1 MRGCGDKNPFC
12 GGCRVVLRSNLKIII
27 LDRRSVIQVPH
38 NAPVEVPPN
47 TTSNMT
53 NTLIL
58 ALAGLGAAVAIQF
71 ARSVFEFV
79 SLHFLLPSRPLQA
92 YHRPGSKSGAY
103 ALVTGGSAGI
113 GFGIAQELVRQG
125 FNIILHGYLPDE
137 VAESAAAL
145 QKIRPSALVQTIVLD
160 ARTATPAEMKAAVAS
175 LEHLPLSV
183 LVNNVGGNACAL
195 PPLRTLGTYTIED
208 VDNVLHQN
216 AVFMARL
223 TALLIPQLARRRAEA
238 LPGTELSLVLTLS
251 SAGRVGLP
259 WLTMYGACKAFNWA
273 LSVGLSREFAAE
285 PTTAHVDA
293 LCIVPNEVK
302 SQGNRQ
308 GVPAHEPTAD
318 AFGCNVVLKTDKALK
333 FGWRWMAPHWRHQ
346 IELALLDRLP
356 EFIRT
361 TSVTDQVRV
370 KKDAW
375 DRYYAKNE

>member
-1 MRGCGDKNPFC
+1 MLRGSLKNF
-12 GGCRVVLRSNLKIII
+12 IIW
-27 LDRRSVIQVPH
+27 S
-38 NAPVEVPPN
+38 EVTHLSPTNP
-47 TTSNMT
+47 TSKFLALSASTMT
-53 NTLIL
+53 NPMIL
-58 ALAGLGAAVAIQF
+58 ALAGLGAAVTIQF
-71 ARSVFEFV
+71 ARSMFEFL
-79 SLHFLLPSRPLQA
+79 SLHFLLPSRPLQV
-92 YHRPGSKSGAY
+92 YHRPASESGAY

-137 VAESAAAL
+137 LAESAAAL
-145 QKIRPSALVQTIVLD
+145 RKIRPSAFVQTLVLD
-160 ARTATPAEMKAAVAS
+160 ARTATPAEMEAAVAS
-175 LEHLPLSV
+175 LKDLPLSV

-238 LPGTELSLVLTLS
+238 LLGTERSLVLSVS

-285 PTTAHVDA
+285 PATAHVDA

-308 GVPAHEPTAD
+308 GVPAQEPTAD
-318 AFGCNVVLKTDKALK
+318 VFGRNVVLKTDKAVR
-333 FGWRWMAPHWRHQ
+333 FGWRWMAPHWRHH

-356 EFIRT
+356 ESIRT
-361 TSVTDQVRV
+361 AGVTDQVRV